1 MEPPSKI
8 GVTGMIRCRR
18 ISLFGILLAATLCG
32 TVPAGTYVSLNGGF
46 QITYPDDWYQ
56 VDYRT
61 VDFYLS
67 QGGSKRVIYNYEVA
81 LAPNASAQ
89 WNAGPYMMLT
99 IDSIPN
105 MTPKQ
110 VDSVLNNLAASV
122 DRPVKN
128 HSGMT
133 FDAAWRAMEVSYW
146 PDQQVGAVT
155 IEPNITQGDRTR
167 TLVVLKFCPVG
178 TANFYFYA
186 PDTLWDSSKAAFAG
200 VISSF
205 STAEIE
211 KALPKET
218 LKVADAD
225 RLKESKSKGLPK
237 SAVPISGGIVAVMIA
252 IIAARHRRAKKQKE
266 SSPSE

>member
-1 MEPPSKI
+1 
-8 GVTGMIRCRR
+8 MIRFNRVT
-18 ISLFGILLAATLCG
+18 LFGTLMAIFLAGTTL
-32 TVPAGTYVSLNGGF
+32 AGTYVSLNGGF
-46 QITYPDDWYQ
+46 HVTYPEDWYQ

-81 LAPNASAQ
+81 LAPKASLQ

-110 VDSVLNNLAASV
+110 IDSVLDNLAASV
-122 DRPVKN
+122 DRPVNKS
-128 HSGMT
+128 HLGMT
-133 FDAAWRAMEVSYW
+133 FDAGWRAMEVSYW
-146 PDQQVGAVT
+146 PDQQVGAVA
-155 IEPNITQGDRTR
+155 IEPAISQGDHTR

-186 PDTLWDSSKAAFAG
+186 PDSTWDMGKAAFAG
-200 VISSF
+200 IISSF
-205 STAEIE
+205 STAEVD
-211 KALPKET
+211 KALPQET

-225 RLKESKSKGLPK
+225 RMKDEPTSNRTKYGL
-237 SAVPISGGIVAVMIA
+237 PISGGLVVILIVLIA
-252 IIAARHRRAKKQKE
+252 TRRRRRARRAQQKTPTE
-266 SSPSE
+266 

>member
-1 MEPPSKI
+1 
-8 GVTGMIRCRR
+8 MIRCRR
-18 ISLFGILLAATLCG
+18 ISLFGIILAAALCG
-32 TVPAGTYVSLNGGF
+32 TALAGTYVSLNGGF

-122 DRPVKN
+122 DRPVRSHAGN
-128 HSGMT
+128 T

-186 PDTLWDSSKAAFAG
+186 PDTLWDSGRAAFAG
-200 VISSF
+200 IISSF

-218 LKVADAD
+218 LKVADAN
-225 RLKESKSKGLPK
+225 RLKEEPTSSRTKYGL
-237 SAVPISGGIVAVMIA
+237 PISGGLVVVLIVLIA
-252 IIAARHRRAKKQKE
+252 TRRRRQARRDKE
-266 SSPSE
+266 NSPTE